1 MIQQKGFTLI
11 ELVMV
16 IVILGI
22 LASFAVP
29 RFADITVDARKSAL
43 RGLEGS
49 LRSGAALAK
58 STSLVQSKASNASIS
73 MEGNTVAMANF
84 YPTASGIEQVLLDTS
99 GFTFTTSGTVA
110 TFEKIGAT
118 TPASCKVTYTEA
130 AAGSTPTINVTD
142 SDC

>member
-1 MIQQKGFTLI
+1 MQRQEGFTLI

-29 RFADITVDARKSAL
+29 RFADITIDARKSAL
-43 RGLEGS
+43 KGLEGS

-58 STSLVQSKASNASIS
+58 STSLVQSKSADESIS
-73 MEGNTVAMANF
+73 MEGNTVAMKNF
-84 YPTASGIEQVLLDTS
+84 YPTASGIEKVLLDTS

-118 TPASCKVTYTEA
+118 TPASCKVTYTQA
-130 AAGSTPTINVTD
+130 GTGSTPTVTVTD
-142 SDC
+142 SAC